1 MRLVFNASPI
11 ICLAKASLLEV
22 TLSLARDCAVPRAVF
37 DEIFACDNAADP
49 ALLWLQTAS
58 GASCIRDAGPVS
70 PFIQAW
76 DLGTGESAVIALAA
90 ASPGAT
96 AVLDDMAAR
105 RCAKALGVPVIGTLG
120 LLLKA
125 KHSGKLPSVRQAVKA
140 VQDAGLFVSP
150 KHVTAICQLA
160 DE

>member
-11 ICLAKASLLEV
+11 ICLAKAGLLEV
-22 TLSLARDCAVPRAVF
+22 TLSLARDYLVPREVF
-37 DEIFACDNAADP
+37 DEIFACDDAADP
-49 ALLWLQTAS
+49 ALRWLQTAS
-58 GASCIRDAGPVS
+58 GASCIRDAGPIS

-90 ASPGAT
+90 TSPGTA
-96 AVLDDMAAR
+96 AVLDDLAAR
-105 RCAKALGVPVIGTLG
+105 RCAAALGLPVIGTLG

-125 KHSGKLPSVRQAVKA
+125 KQSGKLPSVRQAVKA

-150 KHVTAICQLA
+150 KHVTAICKLA